1 MNESESD
8 FESDFES
15 DLDLDDCIL
24 DLDTSWIN
32 EFEAID
38 NEYKSYYSESLE
50 FINMNCIYL
59 NAANEITVVH
69 EEKVIFLNKGILSRE
84 EVVGLIKRNSII
96 DSLKYSL
103 LSILVFNINIEPD
116 NLKTFFKNNK
126 NEKSDKS
133 DKSDKQDNQD
143 KPDKPNKP
151 NIGSQF
157 LNSIKNIDTI
167 TFDKS
172 ISMFHDINNLY
183 LVFYKKG
190 PLVKKSGATKRRSL
204 SSFTKTKR
212 KHDKTI

>member
-1 MNESESD
+1 MNESD
-8 FESDFES
+8 TES
-15 DLDLDDCIL
+15 DLDLDLDDCILDDCIL

-38 NEYKSYYSESLE
+38 NEYKSYYSESLD

-59 NAANEITVVH
+59 NAANEITNVH
-69 EEKVIFLNKGILSRE
+69 EEKVIFLNKGTLSRE
-84 EVVGLIKRNSII
+84 EVVGLIKRNSIF

-126 NEKSDKS
+126 SDKPN
-133 DKSDKQDNQD
+133 KSDKQD
-143 KPDKPNKP
+143 
-151 NIGSQF
+151 IGNQF
-157 LNSIKNIDTI
+157 LISIKNIDTI
-167 TFDKS
+167 VFDKS

-183 LVFYKKG
+183 LVFYKKD

>member
-1 MNESESD
+1 MNDSD
-8 FESDFES
+8 SDTDL

-38 NEYKSYYSESLE
+38 NEYKSYYSESLD

-59 NAANEITVVH
+59 NAANEITNVH
-69 EEKVIFLNKGILSRE
+69 EEKVIFLNKGTLSRE
-84 EVVGLIKRNSII
+84 EVVGLIKRNSIF

-126 NEKSDKS
+126 S
-133 DKSDKQDNQD
+133 DKSDKQD
-143 KPDKPNKP
+143 
-151 NIGSQF
+151 IGSQF
-157 LNSIKNIDTI
+157 LISIKNIDTI
-167 TFDKS
+167 VFDKS

-183 LVFYKKG
+183 LVFYKKD

>member
-1 MNESESD
+1 MNESDSD

-15 DLDLDDCIL
+15 DLDLDGCIL

-126 NEKSDKS
+126 NEKSDKPDKP
-133 DKSDKQDNQD
+133 DKS
-143 KPDKPNKP
+143 DKPNKP

-183 LVFYKKG
+183 LVFYKKD
-190 PLVKKSGATKRRSL
+190 PLVKKSGTTKRRSL

>member
-126 NEKSDKS
+126 S
-133 DKSDKQDNQD
+133 D
-143 KPDKPNKP
+143 KPD
-151 NIGSQF
+151 IGSQF

-183 LVFYKKG
+183 LVFYKKD

>member
-1 MNESESD
+1 MNDSD
-8 FESDFES
+8 TDT
-15 DLDLDDCIL
+15 DLDLDLDDCILDDCIL

-38 NEYKSYYSESLE
+38 NEYKSYYSESLD

-59 NAANEITVVH
+59 NAANEITNVH
-69 EEKVIFLNKGILSRE
+69 EEKVIFLNKGTLSRE
-84 EVVGLIKRNSII
+84 EVVGLIKRNSIF

-126 NEKSDKS
+126 PN
-133 DKSDKQDNQD
+133 KSDKQD
-143 KPDKPNKP
+143 
-151 NIGSQF
+151 IGSQF
-157 LNSIKNIDTI
+157 LISIKNIDTI
-167 TFDKS
+167 VFDKS

-183 LVFYKKG
+183 LVFYKKD

>member
-1 MNESESD
+1 MNESDSD
-8 FESDFES
+8 SDL

-59 NAANEITVVH
+59 NAANELTNVH
-69 EEKVIFLNKGILSRE
+69 EEKVIFLNKGTLSRE
-84 EVVGLIKRNSII
+84 EVVGLIKRNSIF

-126 NEKSDKS
+126 NEKSDK
-133 DKSDKQDNQD
+133 QD
-143 KPDKPNKP
+143 KPDKSDKPDKP

-183 LVFYKKG
+183 LVFYKKD

>member
-1 MNESESD
+1 MNDSD
-8 FESDFES
+8 SDS
-15 DLDLDDCIL
+15 DLDDCILDDCIL

-38 NEYKSYYSESLE
+38 NEYKSYYSESLD

-59 NAANEITVVH
+59 NTANEITNVH
-69 EEKVIFLNKGILSRE
+69 EEKVIFLNKGTLSRE
-84 EVVGLIKRNSII
+84 EVVGLIKRNSIF

-126 NEKSDKS
+126 NEN
-133 DKSDKQDNQD
+133 SDKQD
-143 KPDKPNKP
+143 KPD
-151 NIGSQF
+151 IGSQF
-157 LNSIKNIDTI
+157 LISIKNIATI
-167 TFDKS
+167 VFDKS

-183 LVFYKKG
+183 LVFYKKD

-212 KHDKTI
+212 KHNKTI

>member
-1 MNESESD
+1 MNDSD
-8 FESDFES
+8 T
-15 DLDLDDCIL
+15 DLDLDLDDCILDDCIL

-38 NEYKSYYSESLE
+38 NEYKSYYSESLD

-59 NAANEITVVH
+59 NAANEITNVH
-69 EEKVIFLNKGILSRE
+69 EEKVIFLNKGTLSRE
-84 EVVGLIKRNSII
+84 EVVGLIKRNSIF

-126 NEKSDKS
+126 NEKSDK
-133 DKSDKQDNQD
+133 QD
-143 KPDKPNKP
+143 KPD
-151 NIGSQF
+151 IGSQF
-157 LNSIKNIDTI
+157 LISIKNIDTI
-167 TFDKS
+167 VFDKS

-183 LVFYKKG
+183 LVFYKKD

>member
-59 NAANEITVVH
+59 NAANEITNVH

-126 NEKSDKS
+126 SD
-133 DKSDKQDNQD
+133 
-143 KPDKPNKP
+143 KP

-183 LVFYKKG
+183 LVFYKKD